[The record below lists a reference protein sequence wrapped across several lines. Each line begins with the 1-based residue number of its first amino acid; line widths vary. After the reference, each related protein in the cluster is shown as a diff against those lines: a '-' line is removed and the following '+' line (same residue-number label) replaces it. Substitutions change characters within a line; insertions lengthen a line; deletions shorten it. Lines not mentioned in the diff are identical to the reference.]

1 MKLVVTHLGWDASK
15 VSAHSLRYGGATMLA
30 AAGLPQY
37 VIEYFFGGWAEN
49 SKALKIYIQVGAGA
63 VDQVSRIM
71 AKGINVSLEESRLR
85 ATSNKASVDKVGS
98 V

>member
-1 MKLVVTHLGWDASK
+1 M
-15 VSAHSLRYGGATMLA
+15 SAHSLSYGGATSRFT
-30 AAGLPQY
+30 
-37 VIEYFFGGWAEN
+37 VIEYFGGWAEN

-71 AKGINVSLEESRLR
+71 AKGINVSLEESRPR
-85 ATSNKASVDKVGS
+85 ATSNKASADKVGS